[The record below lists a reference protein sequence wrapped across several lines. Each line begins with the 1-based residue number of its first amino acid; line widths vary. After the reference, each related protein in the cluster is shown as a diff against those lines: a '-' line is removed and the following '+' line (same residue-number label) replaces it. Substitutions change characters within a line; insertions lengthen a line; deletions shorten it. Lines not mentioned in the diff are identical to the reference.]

1 MRIGL
6 FTDTYPPNINGVA
19 TSVCML
25 KKALEKK
32 GHQVF
37 LVTVNPDNMKFVY
50 EDNGKTIKL
59 PGLPVGIVCLVY
71 ILLEL
76 LIKLRNGSLM

>member
-1 MRIGL
+1 MKINMRIGL

-32 GHQVF
+32 V
-37 LVTVNPDNMKFVY
+37 
-50 EDNGKTIKL
+50 IK
-59 PGLPVGIVCLVY
+59 Y
-71 ILLEL
+71 F
-76 LIKLRNGSLM
+76 